1 MNPSSLGSCGLSQS
15 TPARAIQAG
24 LAAPDDVELCQP
36 FGWHSP
42 WGRYAML
49 AFGWYPLRRER
60 DREISLRRS
69 VGLAQRGNAIR
80 IFLQGTHA
88 RPSEERANDS
98 RVRFRPGVAHLAA
111 ALTCPVIPFG
121 VAGTECLMPAF
132 LEEFHDRVIAGVPVT
147 FKRGPL
153 AIAFGEPLVVGP
165 R

>member
-1 MNPSSLGSCGLSQS
+1 
-15 TPARAIQAG
+15 
-24 LAAPDDVELCQP
+24 
-36 FGWHSP
+36 
-42 WGRYAML
+42 ML
-49 AFGWYPLRRER
+49 AFGLYPLRRER
-60 DREISLRRS
+60 DRDLSLRRL
-69 VGLAQRGNAIR
+69 VRLAQRGNAIL
-80 IFLQGTHA
+80 IFPQGTHA

-132 LEEFHDRVIAGVPVT
+132 LDEFHGRVIAGVPVT

-165 R
+165 DEDPADFATRLEATCYGLTRAAERALADGSRGARTT